1 MSCAL
6 QCSAGMQVLQLRQ
19 LDSLVENKHQITWFP
34 NMWAQNLLRRARR
47 ENLIG
52 KILRDN

>member
-1 MSCAL
+1 MLCPL
-6 QCSAGMQVLQLRQ
+6 QCSVGGVQVLQLRQ

-52 KILRDN
+52 TI